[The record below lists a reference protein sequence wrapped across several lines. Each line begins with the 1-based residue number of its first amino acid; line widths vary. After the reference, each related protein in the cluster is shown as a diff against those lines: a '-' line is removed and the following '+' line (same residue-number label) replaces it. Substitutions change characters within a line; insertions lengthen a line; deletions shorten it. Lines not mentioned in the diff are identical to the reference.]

1 MIASLIASVLAVSST
16 EFSNDPEQHS
26 VWMQQACRIQQV
38 GHAGGVPD
46 NHTAFCAC
54 SARAIRAEASA
65 PVYRISAL
73 GAQGSIQDQA
83 MVDDWAAARDAAA
96 TEAAALPPEE
106 RARFQ
111 PVLQA
116 ALGACLP
123 HVFQGE
129 QGGK

>member
-1 MIASLIASVLAVSST
+1 MLAAMIAGVASLAAT
-16 EFSNDPEQHS
+16 DFPDDPDQYS
-26 VWMQQACRIQQV
+26 VWMQQSCRIQQV

-54 SARAIRAEASA
+54 FDRAIRAEASA
-65 PVYRISAL
+65 PVYRIFAL